1 MRKSKSF
8 VILTSKTMVLQTT
21 TRGVGR
27 VQKIQNGTILE
38 QIEKNSE
45 KTSLVSKYSKQDKTK
60 CSNIALQQN
69 GEKKVKASNKK
80 TETTFKTNY
89 VSQNNLI

>member
-1 MRKSKSF
+1 
-8 VILTSKTMVLQTT
+8 MVLQTT

-45 KTSLVSKYSKQDKTK
+45 NTSLVSKYSK
-60 CSNIALQQN
+60 
-69 GEKKVKASNKK
+69 
-80 TETTFKTNY
+80 
-89 VSQNNLI
+89 

>member
-1 MRKSKSF
+1 MLSHVLYF
-8 VILTSKTMVLQTT
+8 LTSKTMVLQTT

-45 KTSLVSKYSKQDKTK
+45 KTSLVSKYSK
-60 CSNIALQQN
+60 
-69 GEKKVKASNKK
+69 
-80 TETTFKTNY
+80 
-89 VSQNNLI
+89 

>member
-1 MRKSKSF
+1 
-8 VILTSKTMVLQTT
+8 MVLQTT

-45 KTSLVSKYSKQDKTK
+45 KTSLVSKYDKTF
-60 CSNIALQQN
+60 Q
-69 GEKKVKASNKK
+69 E
-80 TETTFKTNY
+80 F
-89 VSQNNLI
+89 

>member
-1 MRKSKSF
+1 
-8 VILTSKTMVLQTT
+8 MVLQTT

-69 GEKKVKASNKK
+69 GKKGESVQKQLLNELHQSEKFNLTHK
-80 TETTFKTNY
+80 TSKTFKN
-89 VSQNNLI
+89 

>member
-1 MRKSKSF
+1 MIPYLSEAPARGSLSMSPGSDGCAQVWSLTPFFQLAVCK
-8 VILTSKTMVLQTT
+8 TSKTMVLQTT

-45 KTSLVSKYSKQDKTK
+45 KTSLVSKYSK
-60 CSNIALQQN
+60 
-69 GEKKVKASNKK
+69 
-80 TETTFKTNY
+80 
-89 VSQNNLI
+89 